1 MIDEQALSRIGPDE
15 FAMYE
20 EVRRYGRWNMY
31 SREARQA
38 TGLDPNTY
46 LEIMRNYAALRK
58 RYDEQREEQ
67 VP

>member
-1 MIDEQALSRIGPDE
+1 MIDEQAMSRVTSDE